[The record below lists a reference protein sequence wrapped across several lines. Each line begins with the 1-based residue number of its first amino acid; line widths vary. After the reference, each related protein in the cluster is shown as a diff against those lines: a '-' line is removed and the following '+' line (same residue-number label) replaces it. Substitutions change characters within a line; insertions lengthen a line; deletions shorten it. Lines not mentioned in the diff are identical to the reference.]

1 MLLFKPCKLPK
12 TSIKQGKHDMKI
24 KIYTVGGTIDKVY
37 FDRKSTYEVGEPK
50 IGEILKEANV
60 TLEYEI
66 SSILHKDSLDMNGKD
81 RQLIFDKIVSDEHR
95 HIILT
100 HGTDTMIQTA
110 NKLKPI
116 PDKVIVLTG
125 AMEPARFKY
134 SDAAFNIGCAVAAV
148 QVLTPGVYIA
158 MNGRIFDPDRI
169 KKNLEQNW
177 FEER

>member
-1 MLLFKPCKLPK
+1 
-12 TSIKQGKHDMKI
+12 MKI
-24 KIYTVGGTIDKVY
+24 KIYTVGATIDKVY
-37 FDRKSTYEVGEPK
+37 FDRKNTYEVGEPK

-60 TLEYEI
+60 NLEYEI
-66 SSILHKDSLDMNGKD
+66 SSILHKDSLDMTDED
-81 RQLIFDKIVSDEHR
+81 RQLIFDEIASDEHR
-95 HIILT
+95 HIVLT

-110 NKLKPI
+110 KKLKTI

-125 AMEPARFKY
+125 AMEPARLKY
-134 SDAAFNIGCAVAAV
+134 SDAEFNIGCAVAAV

-177 FEER
+177 FEAL

>member
-1 MLLFKPCKLPK
+1 
-12 TSIKQGKHDMKI
+12 MKI

-60 TLEYEI
+60 NLEYKI
-66 SSILHKDSLDMNGKD
+66 SSILHKDSLDMTDED
-81 RQLIFDKIVSDEHR
+81 RQLIFDEIASDEHR
-95 HIILT
+95 HIVLT

-110 NKLKPI
+110 KKLKTI

-125 AMEPARFKY
+125 AMAPARLKY
-134 SDAAFNIGCAVAAV
+134 SDAEFNIGCAVAAV

-177 FEER
+177 FEAL

>member
-1 MLLFKPCKLPK
+1 
-12 TSIKQGKHDMKI
+12 MKI

-37 FDRKSTYEVGEPK
+37 LDRKSAYEVGEPK

-60 TLEYEI
+60 NLEYEI
-66 SSILHKDSLDMNGKD
+66 SSILHKDSIDMTDED
-81 RQLIFDKIVSDEHR
+81 RQLIFDKIASDEHR
-95 HIILT
+95 HILLT

-110 NKLKPI
+110 KKLRTI

-125 AMEPARFKY
+125 AMAPARFKY
-134 SDAAFNIGCAVAAV
+134 SDAAFNIGGAVAAV

-177 FEER
+177 FEEL

>member
-1 MLLFKPCKLPK
+1 
-12 TSIKQGKHDMKI
+12 MKI

-60 TLEYEI
+60 NLEYEI
-66 SSILHKDSLDMNGKD
+66 SSILHKDSLDMTDED
-81 RQLIFDKIVSDEHR
+81 RQLIFDEIASDEHR
-95 HIILT
+95 HIVLT

-110 NKLKPI
+110 KKLKTI
-116 PDKVIVLTG
+116 PDKIIVLTG

-134 SDAAFNIGCAVAAV
+134 SDAEFNIGCAVAAV
-148 QVLTPGVYIA
+148 QVLTPGVYIT

-177 FEER
+177 FEEL